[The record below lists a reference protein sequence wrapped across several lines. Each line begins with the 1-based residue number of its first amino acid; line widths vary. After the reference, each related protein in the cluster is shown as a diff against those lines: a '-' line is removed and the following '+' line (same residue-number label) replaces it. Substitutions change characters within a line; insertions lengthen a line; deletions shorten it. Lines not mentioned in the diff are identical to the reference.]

1 MVSGLSWFDNWGLS
15 WHQLAYI
22 FLAVQWQ
29 PEEGSADQVQYGAN
43 KLCTQIDKSIWTLW
57 CILSLNVMKRFT
69 KKTSSMLLSKQ
80 IDHINMNIKPFCRG
94 EIVQIGCLAREK
106 LLWVKYNILSPHL
119 LSNVYLM
126 IKKSLI
132 GLNLVWLEKC
142 WVENWL
148 KFSSINFPLASLHSH
163 SIPTSSL

>member
-1 MVSGLSWFDNWGLS
+1 MYPNRLDISALCD
-15 WHQLAYI
+15 AY
-22 FLAVQWQ
+22 FCQMWWKDL
-29 PEEGSADQVQYGAN
+29 
-43 KLCTQIDKSIWTLW
+43 
-57 CILSLNVMKRFT
+57 RFT
-69 KKTSSMLLSKQ
+69 ENTSSMFLSKQ
-80 IDHINMNIKPFCRG
+80 IVHINMNIKPFCRG
-94 EIVQIGCLAREK
+94 EFVQIGCLAREK

-148 KFSSINFPLASLHSH
+148 KFSSINFPLAPLQPQHSH
-163 SIPTSSL
+163 ILTLVNTRKTFRPVSVFLLLKLFLRKEGQEVWRQNIAMVVIH